1 MWSLVGAE
9 FRKVADQ
16 IGRKTFKARK
26 LGLVAARKAVKAE
39 TIETR
44 WDGKE
49 TTNTTRP
56 GDWIPTSHPNAR
68 CCWTI
73 RATRTPRS
81 SRPTRSPIYTG
92 RSVYLSILA
101 PWGEKQTAREG
112 YPLLNGRDVYGNNAK
127 TFDATYEVIH

>member
-1 MWSLVGAE
+1 EQEKGRGTVAAREGQKRCPGPPLEAKEPSRAFVWRFPTSCVVMWSLVGAE

-56 GDWIPTSHPNAR
+56 GDWIVTNL
-68 CCWTI
+68 
-73 RATRTPRS
+73 
-81 SRPTRSPIYTG
+81 SPE
-92 RSVYLSILA
+92 RKV
-101 PWGEKQTAREG
+101 
-112 YPLLNGRDVYGNNAK
+112 LLDNKGNEN
-127 TFDATYEVIH
+127 T